1 MEDIKIP
8 IDKQLDEFGNHI
20 LANPRTFLSSKF
32 GDGKSYFLDEFKK
45 RNAEHFVFIT
55 LYPVNYQVV
64 NNEDIFNLIK
74 RDVLFQLIVQ
84 GFLEDSSIQIS
95 DELALWG
102 FIQNKYKSFLLELLP
117 YMASVALPAEYVPV
131 VTAALKR
138 KEVFKSIKKQFDDYK
153 RLLAEK
159 DDLLTKFLDVAES
172 NPVYEEDLV
181 TSLIKQAIQKFKE
194 KSQQA
199 DKEKRVVLIVED
211 LDRLDPAHLFRILN
225 IFSAHIDYCYKL
237 MNKPN
242 ETLVGNKFGFDNVVL
257 VADFSNIRKI
267 FKHFYGEQT
276 DFNGYIGKFLSSAPY
291 NYSIRE
297 IRKKYIYDYLERTIT
312 CSRKLIEVM
321 VTEEMLESKTIRECI
336 QAFDISSQVVN
347 VPTYIAKEQ
356 EIELDITILK
366 LLSIMRRLKI
376 EDDEIIRVGAN
387 LFYVDEYDFYKYVAP
402 IMLLLDE
409 NSDDLMVSIYV
420 KGEGSRLELK
430 KVAIDPKTGLGGNP
444 DAFILGESHDIT
456 DFRLLFGSM
465 LEYIVK

>member
-32 GDGKSYFLDEFKK
+32 GDGKSYFLDKFKK
-45 RNAEHFVFIT
+45 RNAERFVFIT
-55 LYPVNYQVV
+55 LYPVNYQVA

-84 GFLEDSSIQIS
+84 GFFEDSSIQIS

-138 KEVFKSIKKQFDDYK
+138 KEVFKSIKEQFDDYK
-153 RLLAEK
+153 RQLAEK
-159 DDLLTKFLDVAES
+159 DDILTKFLDVAES

-199 DKEKRVVLIVED
+199 DNEKRVVLIVED

-242 ETLVGNKFGFDNVVL
+242 ETLVGNKFGFDNVVF

-297 IRKKYIYDYLERTIT
+297 IRKNFIYDYLERKIT
-312 CSRKLIEVM
+312 CPRKLIEAM

-347 VPTYIAKEQ
+347 VPKYKAKEQ

-376 EDDEIIRVGAN
+376 EDDEIIKVGAN

-402 IMLLLDE
+402 IMLLLND
-409 NSDDLMVSIYV
+409 NSDDFMVSIYV
-420 KGEGSRLELK
+420 KGEGSRLDLK
-430 KVAIDPKTGLGGNP
+430 KVFVDPKTGLGGNP
-444 DAFILGESHDIT
+444 DAYILGEAHEVT
-456 DFRLLFGSM
+456 DFRLLFSSM
-465 LEYIVK
+465 LEYIIK

>member
-32 GDGKSYFLDEFKK
+32 GDGKSYFLDKFKK
-45 RNAEHFVFIT
+45 RNAERFVFIT
-55 LYPVNYQVV
+55 LYPVNYQVA

-84 GFLEDSSIQIS
+84 GFFEDSSIQIS

-153 RLLAEK
+153 RQLAEK
-159 DDLLTKFLDVAES
+159 DDILTKFLDVAES

-181 TSLIKQAIQKFKE
+181 TSLIKQAIHKFKE

-242 ETLVGNKFGFDNVVL
+242 ETLVGNKFGFDNVVF

-297 IRKKYIYDYLERTIT
+297 IRKNFIYDYLERKIT
-312 CSRKLIEVM
+312 CSRKLIEAM

-347 VPTYIAKEQ
+347 VPKYKAKEQ

-376 EDDEIIRVGAN
+376 EDDEIIKVGAN

-402 IMLLLDE
+402 IMLLLND
-409 NSDDLMVSIYV
+409 NSDDFMVSIYV
-420 KGEGSRLELK
+420 KGEGSRLDLK
-430 KVAIDPKTGLGGNP
+430 KVFIDPKTGLGGNP
-444 DAFILGESHDIT
+444 DAYILGEAHEVT
-456 DFRLLFGSM
+456 DFRLLFSSM

>member
-55 LYPVNYQVV
+55 LYPVNYQVA

-84 GFLEDSSIQIS
+84 GFFEDSNIQIS

-117 YMASVALPAEYVPV
+117 YMVSVALPAEYVPV

-153 RLLAEK
+153 RQLAEK
-159 DDLLTKFLDVAES
+159 DDILTKFLDVAES

-242 ETLVGNKFGFDNVVL
+242 ETLVGNKFGFDNVVF

-297 IRKKYIYDYLERTIT
+297 IRKNFIYDYLERKIT
-312 CSRKLIEVM
+312 CPRKLIEAM

-347 VPTYIAKEQ
+347 VPKYKAKEQ

-376 EDDEIIRVGAN
+376 EDDEIIKVGAN

-402 IMLLLDE
+402 IMLLLND
-409 NSDDLMVSIYV
+409 NSDDFMVSIYV
-420 KGEGSRLELK
+420 KGEGSRLDLK
-430 KVAIDPKTGLGGNP
+430 KVFIDPKTGLGGNP
-444 DAFILGESHDIT
+444 DAYILGETHEVT
-456 DFRLLFGSM
+456 DFRLLFSSM

>member
-55 LYPVNYQVV
+55 LYPVNYQVA

-84 GFLEDSSIQIS
+84 GFFEDSSIQIS

-153 RLLAEK
+153 RQLAEK
-159 DDLLTKFLDVAES
+159 DDILTKFLDVAES

-242 ETLVGNKFGFDNVVL
+242 ETLVGNKFGFDNVVF

-297 IRKKYIYDYLERTIT
+297 IRKNFIYDYLERKIT
-312 CSRKLIEVM
+312 CPRKLIEAM

-347 VPTYIAKEQ
+347 VPKYKAKEQ

-376 EDDEIIRVGAN
+376 EDDEIIKVGAN

-402 IMLLLDE
+402 IMLLLND
-409 NSDDLMVSIYV
+409 NSDDFMVSIYV
-420 KGEGSRLELK
+420 KGEGSRLDLK
-430 KVAIDPKTGLGGNP
+430 KVFIDPKTGLGGNP
-444 DAFILGESHDIT
+444 DAYILGETHEVT
-456 DFRLLFGSM
+456 DFRLLFSSM

>member
-32 GDGKSYFLDEFKK
+32 GDGKSYFLDKFKK
-45 RNAEHFVFIT
+45 RNAERFVFIT
-55 LYPVNYQVV
+55 LYPVNYQVA

-84 GFLEDSSIQIS
+84 GFFEDSSIQIS

-138 KEVFKSIKKQFDDYK
+138 KEVFKSIKEQFDDYK
-153 RLLAEK
+153 RQLAEK
-159 DDLLTKFLDVAES
+159 DDILTKFLDVAES

-199 DKEKRVVLIVED
+199 DNEKRVVLIVED

-242 ETLVGNKFGFDNVVL
+242 ETLVGNKFGFDNVVF

-297 IRKKYIYDYLERTIT
+297 IRKNLIYDYLERKIT
-312 CSRKLIEVM
+312 CPRKLIEAM

-347 VPTYIAKEQ
+347 VPKYKAKEQ

-376 EDDEIIRVGAN
+376 EDDEIIKVGAN

-402 IMLLLDE
+402 IMLLLND
-409 NSDDLMVSIYV
+409 NSDDFMVSIYV
-420 KGEGSRLELK
+420 KGEGSRLDLK
-430 KVAIDPKTGLGGNP
+430 KVFVDPKTGLGGNP
-444 DAFILGESHDIT
+444 DAYILGEAHEVT
-456 DFRLLFGSM
+456 DFRLLFSSM
-465 LEYIVK
+465 LEYIIK

>member
-55 LYPVNYQVV
+55 LYPVNYQVA

-84 GFLEDSSIQIS
+84 GFFEDSCIQIS

-153 RLLAEK
+153 RQLAEK
-159 DDLLTKFLDVAES
+159 DDILTKFLDVAES

-194 KSQQA
+194 KSQQT

-242 ETLVGNKFGFDNVVL
+242 ETLVGNKFGFDNVVF

-297 IRKKYIYDYLERTIT
+297 IRKNFIYDYLERNIT
-312 CSRKLIEVM
+312 CPRKLIEAM

-347 VPTYIAKEQ
+347 VPKYKAKEQ

-376 EDDEIIRVGAN
+376 EDDEIIKVGAN

-402 IMLLLDE
+402 IMLLLND
-409 NSDDLMVSIYV
+409 NSDDFMVSIYV
-420 KGEGSRLELK
+420 KGEGSRLDLK
-430 KVAIDPKTGLGGNP
+430 KVFVDPKTGLGGNP
-444 DAFILGESHDIT
+444 DAYILGEAHEVT
-456 DFRLLFGSM
+456 DFRLLFSSM

>member
-32 GDGKSYFLDEFKK
+32 GDGKSYFLDKFKK
-45 RNAEHFVFIT
+45 RNAERFVFIT
-55 LYPVNYQVV
+55 LYPVNYQVA

-84 GFLEDSSIQIS
+84 GFFEDSSIQIS

-153 RLLAEK
+153 RQLAEK
-159 DDLLTKFLDVAES
+159 DDILTKFLDVAES

-242 ETLVGNKFGFDNVVL
+242 ETLVGNKFGFDNVVF

-297 IRKKYIYDYLERTIT
+297 IRKNFIYDYLERKIT
-312 CSRKLIEVM
+312 CPRKLIEAM

-347 VPTYIAKEQ
+347 VPKYKAKEQ

-376 EDDEIIRVGAN
+376 EDDEIIKVGAN

-402 IMLLLDE
+402 IMLLLND
-409 NSDDLMVSIYV
+409 NSDDFMVSIYV
-420 KGEGSRLELK
+420 KGEGSRLDLK
-430 KVAIDPKTGLGGNP
+430 KVFVDPKTGLGGTP
-444 DAFILGESHDIT
+444 DAYILGESHDIT

>member
-1 MEDIKIP
+1 M
-8 IDKQLDEFGNHI
+8 
-20 LANPRTFLSSKF
+20 
-32 GDGKSYFLDEFKK
+32 
-45 RNAEHFVFIT
+45 V
-55 LYPVNYQVV
+55 
-64 NNEDIFNLIK
+64 
-74 RDVLFQLIVQ
+74 
-84 GFLEDSSIQIS
+84 
-95 DELALWG
+95 
-102 FIQNKYKSFLLELLP
+102 
-117 YMASVALPAEYVPV
+117 SVALPAEYVPV

-153 RLLAEK
+153 RQLAEK
-159 DDLLTKFLDVAES
+159 DDILTKFLDVAES

-181 TSLIKQAIQKFKE
+181 TSLIKQAIHKFKE

-242 ETLVGNKFGFDNVVL
+242 ETLVGNKFGFDNVVF

-297 IRKKYIYDYLERTIT
+297 IRKNFIYDYLERKIT
-312 CSRKLIEVM
+312 CPRKLIEAM

-347 VPTYIAKEQ
+347 VPKYKAKEQ

-376 EDDEIIRVGAN
+376 EDDEIIKVGAN

-402 IMLLLDE
+402 IMLLLND
-409 NSDDLMVSIYV
+409 NSDDFMVSIYV
-420 KGEGSRLELK
+420 KGEGSRLDLK
-430 KVAIDPKTGLGGNP
+430 KVFIDPKTGLGGNP
-444 DAFILGESHDIT
+444 DAYILGEAHEVT
-456 DFRLLFGSM
+456 DFRLLFSSM

>member
-55 LYPVNYQVV
+55 LYPVNYQVA

-84 GFLEDSSIQIS
+84 GFFEESSIQIS

-102 FIQNKYKSFLLELLP
+102 FIQNKHKSFLLELLP

-153 RLLAEK
+153 RQLAEK
-159 DDLLTKFLDVAES
+159 DDILTKFLDVAES

-194 KSQQA
+194 KFQQA

-242 ETLVGNKFGFDNVVL
+242 ETLVGNKFGLDNVVF

-297 IRKKYIYDYLERTIT
+297 IRKNFIYDYLERKIT
-312 CSRKLIEVM
+312 CPRKLIEAM

-347 VPTYIAKEQ
+347 VPKYKAKEQ

-376 EDDEIIRVGAN
+376 EDDEIIKIGAN

-402 IMLLLDE
+402 IMLLLND
-409 NSDDLMVSIYV
+409 NSDDFMVSIYV
-420 KGEGSRLELK
+420 KGEGSRLDLK
-430 KVAIDPKTGLGGNP
+430 KVFVDPKTGLGGNP
-444 DAFILGESHDIT
+444 DAYILGEAHEVT
-456 DFRLLFGSM
+456 DFRLLFSSM

>member
-32 GDGKSYFLDEFKK
+32 GDGKSYFLDKFKK
-45 RNAEHFVFIT
+45 RNAERFVFIT
-55 LYPVNYQVV
+55 LYPVNYQVA

-84 GFLEDSSIQIS
+84 GFFEDSSIQIS

-153 RLLAEK
+153 RQLVEK
-159 DDLLTKFLDVAES
+159 DDILTKFLDVAES

-181 TSLIKQAIQKFKE
+181 TSLIKQAIQKIKE

-242 ETLVGNKFGFDNVVL
+242 ETLVGNKFGFDNVVF

-297 IRKKYIYDYLERTIT
+297 IRKNFIYDYLERKIT
-312 CSRKLIEVM
+312 CSRKLIEAM

-347 VPTYIAKEQ
+347 VPKYKAKEQ

-376 EDDEIIRVGAN
+376 EDDEIIKVGAN

-402 IMLLLDE
+402 IMLLLND
-409 NSDDLMVSIYV
+409 NSDDFMVSIYV
-420 KGEGSRLELK
+420 KGEGSRLDLK
-430 KVAIDPKTGLGGNP
+430 KVFIDPKTGLGGNP
-444 DAFILGESHDIT
+444 DAYILGEAHEVT
-456 DFRLLFGSM
+456 DFRLLFSSM

>member
-55 LYPVNYQVV
+55 LYPVNYQVA

-84 GFLEDSSIQIS
+84 GFFEDSSIQIS

-153 RLLAEK
+153 RQLAEK

-199 DKEKRVVLIVED
+199 DKEKRIVLIVED

-242 ETLVGNKFGFDNVVL
+242 ETLVGNKFGFDNVVF

-297 IRKKYIYDYLERTIT
+297 IRKNFIYDYLERKIT
-312 CSRKLIEVM
+312 CPRKLIEAM

-347 VPTYIAKEQ
+347 VPKYKAKEQ

-376 EDDEIIRVGAN
+376 EDDEIIKVGAN

-402 IMLLLDE
+402 IMLLLND
-409 NSDDLMVSIYV
+409 NSDDFMVSIYV
-420 KGEGSRLELK
+420 KGEGSRLDLK
-430 KVAIDPKTGLGGNP
+430 KVFIDPKTGLGGNP
-444 DAFILGESHDIT
+444 DAYILGEAHEVT
-456 DFRLLFGSM
+456 DFRLLFSSM

>member
-32 GDGKSYFLDEFKK
+32 GDGKSYFLDKFKK
-45 RNAEHFVFIT
+45 RNAERFVFIT
-55 LYPVNYQVV
+55 LYPVNYQVA

-84 GFLEDSSIQIS
+84 GFFEDSSIQIS

-153 RLLAEK
+153 RQLAEK
-159 DDLLTKFLDVAES
+159 DDILTKFLDVAES
-172 NPVYEEDLV
+172 TPVYEEDLV
-181 TSLIKQAIQKFKE
+181 TSLIKQAIQKIKE

-242 ETLVGNKFGFDNVVL
+242 ETLVGNKFGFDNVVF

-297 IRKKYIYDYLERTIT
+297 IRKNFIYDYLERKIT
-312 CSRKLIEVM
+312 CSRKLIEAM

-347 VPTYIAKEQ
+347 VPKYKAKEQ

-376 EDDEIIRVGAN
+376 EDDEIIKVGAN

-402 IMLLLDE
+402 IMLLLND
-409 NSDDLMVSIYV
+409 NSDDFMVSIYV
-420 KGEGSRLELK
+420 KGEGSRLDLK
-430 KVAIDPKTGLGGNP
+430 KVFVDPKTGLGGNP
-444 DAFILGESHDIT
+444 DAYILGESHDIT

>member
-32 GDGKSYFLDEFKK
+32 GDGKSYFLDKFKK
-45 RNAEHFVFIT
+45 RNAERFVFIT
-55 LYPVNYQVV
+55 LYPVNYQVA

-84 GFLEDSSIQIS
+84 GFFEDSSIQIS

-153 RLLAEK
+153 RQLVEK
-159 DDLLTKFLDVAES
+159 DDILTKFLDVAES
-172 NPVYEEDLV
+172 TPVYEEDLV
-181 TSLIKQAIQKFKE
+181 TSLIKQAIHKFKE

-242 ETLVGNKFGFDNVVL
+242 ETLVGNKFGFDNVVF

-297 IRKKYIYDYLERTIT
+297 IRKNFIYDYLERKIT
-312 CSRKLIEVM
+312 CPRKLIEAM

-347 VPTYIAKEQ
+347 VPKYKAKEQ

-376 EDDEIIRVGAN
+376 EDDEIIKVGAN

-402 IMLLLDE
+402 IMLLLND
-409 NSDDLMVSIYV
+409 NSDDFMVSIYV
-420 KGEGSRLELK
+420 KGEGSRLDLK
-430 KVAIDPKTGLGGNP
+430 KVFIDPKTGLGGNP
-444 DAFILGESHDIT
+444 DAYILGEAHEVT
-456 DFRLLFGSM
+456 DFRLLFSSM

>member
-55 LYPVNYQVV
+55 LYPVNYQVA

-84 GFLEDSSIQIS
+84 GFFEDSSIQIS

-117 YMASVALPAEYVPV
+117 YMASVALPVEYVPV

-153 RLLAEK
+153 RQLAEK
-159 DDLLTKFLDVAES
+159 DDILTKFLDVAES

-242 ETLVGNKFGFDNVVL
+242 ETLVGNKFGFDNVVF

-297 IRKKYIYDYLERTIT
+297 IRKNFIYDYLERKIT
-312 CSRKLIEVM
+312 CPRKLIEAV

-347 VPTYIAKEQ
+347 VPKYKAKEQ

-376 EDDEIIRVGAN
+376 EDDEIIKVGAN

-402 IMLLLDE
+402 IMLLLND
-409 NSDDLMVSIYV
+409 NSDDFMVSIYV
-420 KGEGSRLELK
+420 KGEGSRLDLK
-430 KVAIDPKTGLGGNP
+430 KVFIDPKTGLGGNP
-444 DAFILGESHDIT
+444 DAYILGEAHEVT
-456 DFRLLFGSM
+456 DFRLLFSSM

>member
-32 GDGKSYFLDEFKK
+32 GDGKSYFLDKFKK
-45 RNAEHFVFIT
+45 RNAERFVFIT
-55 LYPVNYQVV
+55 LYPVNYQVA

-84 GFLEDSSIQIS
+84 GFFEDSSIQIS

-153 RLLAEK
+153 RQLVEK
-159 DDLLTKFLDVAES
+159 DDILTKFLDVAES
-172 NPVYEEDLV
+172 TPVYEEDLV
-181 TSLIKQAIQKFKE
+181 TSLIKQAIQKIKE

-242 ETLVGNKFGFDNVVL
+242 ETLVGNKFGFDNVVF

-297 IRKKYIYDYLERTIT
+297 IRKNFIYDYLERKIT
-312 CSRKLIEVM
+312 CSRKLIEAM

-347 VPTYIAKEQ
+347 VPKYKAKEQ

-376 EDDEIIRVGAN
+376 EDDEIIKVGAN

-402 IMLLLDE
+402 IMLLLND
-409 NSDDLMVSIYV
+409 NSDDFMVSIYV
-420 KGEGSRLELK
+420 KGEGSRLDLK
-430 KVAIDPKTGLGGNP
+430 KVFIDPKTGLGGNP
-444 DAFILGESHDIT
+444 DAYILGEAHEVT
-456 DFRLLFGSM
+456 DFRLLFSSM
-465 LEYIVK
+465 LEQ

>member
-55 LYPVNYQVV
+55 LYPVNYQVA

-84 GFLEDSSIQIS
+84 GFFEDSSIQIS

-153 RLLAEK
+153 RQLAEK
-159 DDLLTKFLDVAES
+159 DDILTKFLDVAES

-199 DKEKRVVLIVED
+199 DKEKRIVLIVED

-242 ETLVGNKFGFDNVVL
+242 ETLVGNKFGFDNVVF

-297 IRKKYIYDYLERTIT
+297 IRKNFIYDYLERKIT
-312 CSRKLIEVM
+312 CPRKLIEAM

-347 VPTYIAKEQ
+347 VPKYKAKEQ

-376 EDDEIIRVGAN
+376 EDDEIIKVGAN

-402 IMLLLDE
+402 IMLLLND
-409 NSDDLMVSIYV
+409 NSDDFMVSIYV
-420 KGEGSRLELK
+420 KGEGSRLDLK
-430 KVAIDPKTGLGGNP
+430 KVFVDPKTGLGGNP
-444 DAFILGESHDIT
+444 DAYILGESHDIT

>member
-32 GDGKSYFLDEFKK
+32 GDGKSYFLDKFKK
-45 RNAEHFVFIT
+45 RNAERFVFIT
-55 LYPVNYQVV
+55 LYPVNYQVA

-84 GFLEDSSIQIS
+84 GFFEDSSIQIS

-153 RLLAEK
+153 RQLAEK
-159 DDLLTKFLDVAES
+159 DDILTKFLDVAES

-181 TSLIKQAIQKFKE
+181 TSLIKQAIHKFKE

-242 ETLVGNKFGFDNVVL
+242 ETLVGNKFGFDNVVF

-297 IRKKYIYDYLERTIT
+297 IRKNFIYDYLERKIT
-312 CSRKLIEVM
+312 CPRKLIEAM

-347 VPTYIAKEQ
+347 VPKYKAKEQ

-376 EDDEIIRVGAN
+376 EDDEIIKVGAN

-402 IMLLLDE
+402 IMLLLND
-409 NSDDLMVSIYV
+409 NSDDFMVSIYV
-420 KGEGSRLELK
+420 KGEGSRLDLK
-430 KVAIDPKTGLGGNP
+430 KVFIDPKTGLGGNP
-444 DAFILGESHDIT
+444 DAYILGEAHEVT
-456 DFRLLFGSM
+456 DFRLLFSSM

>member
-32 GDGKSYFLDEFKK
+32 GDGKSYFLDKFKK
-45 RNAEHFVFIT
+45 RNAERFVFIT
-55 LYPVNYQVV
+55 LYPVNYQVA

-84 GFLEDSSIQIS
+84 GFFEDSSIQIS

-138 KEVFKSIKKQFDDYK
+138 KEVFKSIKEQFDDYK
-153 RLLAEK
+153 RQLAEK
-159 DDLLTKFLDVAES
+159 DDILTKFLDVAES

-242 ETLVGNKFGFDNVVL
+242 ETLVGNKFGFDNVVF

-297 IRKKYIYDYLERTIT
+297 IRKNFIYDYLERKIT
-312 CSRKLIEVM
+312 CPRKLIEAM

-347 VPTYIAKEQ
+347 VSKYKAKEQ

-376 EDDEIIRVGAN
+376 EDDEIIKVGAN

-402 IMLLLDE
+402 IMLLLND
-409 NSDDLMVSIYV
+409 NSDDFMVSIYV
-420 KGEGSRLELK
+420 KGEGSRLDLK
-430 KVAIDPKTGLGGNP
+430 KVFVDPKTGLGGNP
-444 DAFILGESHDIT
+444 DAYILGEAHEVT
-456 DFRLLFGSM
+456 DFRLLFSSM

>member
-32 GDGKSYFLDEFKK
+32 GDGKSYFLDKFKK
-45 RNAEHFVFIT
+45 RNAERFVFIT
-55 LYPVNYQVV
+55 LYPVNYQVA

-84 GFLEDSSIQIS
+84 GFFEDSSIQIS

-153 RLLAEK
+153 RQLVEK
-159 DDLLTKFLDVAES
+159 DDILTKFLDVAES
-172 NPVYEEDLV
+172 TPVYEEDLV
-181 TSLIKQAIQKFKE
+181 TSLIKQAIHKFKE

-242 ETLVGNKFGFDNVVL
+242 ETLVGNKFGFDNVVF

-297 IRKKYIYDYLERTIT
+297 IRKNFIYDYLERKIT
-312 CSRKLIEVM
+312 CPRKLIEAM

-347 VPTYIAKEQ
+347 VPKYKAKEQ

-376 EDDEIIRVGAN
+376 EDDEIIKVGAN

-402 IMLLLDE
+402 IMLLLND
-409 NSDDLMVSIYV
+409 NSDDFMVSIYV
-420 KGEGSRLELK
+420 KGEGSRLDLK
-430 KVAIDPKTGLGGNP
+430 KVFVDPKTGLGGNP
-444 DAFILGESHDIT
+444 DAYILGESHDIT

>member
-32 GDGKSYFLDEFKK
+32 GDGKSYFLDKFKK
-45 RNAEHFVFIT
+45 RNAERFVFIT
-55 LYPVNYQVV
+55 LYPVNYQVA

-84 GFLEDSSIQIS
+84 GFFEDSSIQIS

-153 RLLAEK
+153 RQLVEK
-159 DDLLTKFLDVAES
+159 DDILTKFLDVAES
-172 NPVYEEDLV
+172 TPVYEEDLV
-181 TSLIKQAIQKFKE
+181 TSLIKQAIQKIKE

-242 ETLVGNKFGFDNVVL
+242 ETLVGNKFGFDNVVF

-297 IRKKYIYDYLERTIT
+297 IRKNFIYDYLERKIT
-312 CSRKLIEVM
+312 CSRKLIEAM

-347 VPTYIAKEQ
+347 VPKYKAKEQ

-376 EDDEIIRVGAN
+376 EDDEIIKVGAN

-402 IMLLLDE
+402 IMLLLND
-409 NSDDLMVSIYV
+409 NSDDFMVSIYV
-420 KGEGSRLELK
+420 KGEGSRLDLK
-430 KVAIDPKTGLGGNP
+430 KVFIDPKTGLGGNP
-444 DAFILGESHDIT
+444 DAYILGEAHEVT
-456 DFRLLFGSM
+456 DFRLLFSSM

>member
-8 IDKQLDEFGNHI
+8 IDKQLEEFGNHI
-20 LANPRTFLSSKF
+20 LANSRTFLSSKF

-45 RNAEHFVFIT
+45 RNAERFVFIT
-55 LYPVNYQVV
+55 LYPVNYQVA

-84 GFLEDSSIQIS
+84 GFFEDSSIQIS

-153 RLLAEK
+153 RQLAEK
-159 DDLLTKFLDVAES
+159 DDILTKFLDVAES

-242 ETLVGNKFGFDNVVL
+242 ETLVGNKFGFDNVVF

-297 IRKKYIYDYLERTIT
+297 IRKNYIYDYLERKIT
-312 CSRKLIEVM
+312 CSRKLIEAM

-347 VPTYIAKEQ
+347 VPKYKAKEQ

-376 EDDEIIRVGAN
+376 EDDEIIKVGAN

-402 IMLLLDE
+402 IMLLLND
-409 NSDDLMVSIYV
+409 NSDDFMVSIYV
-420 KGEGSRLELK
+420 KGEGSRLDLK
-430 KVAIDPKTGLGGNP
+430 KVFIDPKTGLGGNP
-444 DAFILGESHDIT
+444 DAYILGEAHEVT
-456 DFRLLFGSM
+456 DFRLLFSSM

>member
-32 GDGKSYFLDEFKK
+32 GDGKSYFLDKFKK
-45 RNAEHFVFIT
+45 RNAERFVFIT
-55 LYPVNYQVV
+55 LYPVNYQVA

-84 GFLEDSSIQIS
+84 GFFEDSSIQIS

-153 RLLAEK
+153 RQLVEK
-159 DDLLTKFLDVAES
+159 DDILTKFLDVAES
-172 NPVYEEDLV
+172 TPVYEEDLV
-181 TSLIKQAIQKFKE
+181 TSLIKQAIQKIKE

-242 ETLVGNKFGFDNVVL
+242 ETLVGNKFGFDNVVF

-297 IRKKYIYDYLERTIT
+297 IRKNFIYDYLERKIT
-312 CSRKLIEVM
+312 CSRKLIEAM

-347 VPTYIAKEQ
+347 VPKYKAKEQ

-376 EDDEIIRVGAN
+376 EDDEIIKIGAN

-402 IMLLLDE
+402 IMLLLND
-409 NSDDLMVSIYV
+409 NSDDFMVSIYV
-420 KGEGSRLELK
+420 KGEGSRLDLK
-430 KVAIDPKTGLGGNP
+430 KVFIDPKTGLGGNP
-444 DAFILGESHDIT
+444 DAYILGEAHEVT
-456 DFRLLFGSM
+456 DFRLLFSSM

>member
-32 GDGKSYFLDEFKK
+32 GDGKSYFLDKFKK
-45 RNAEHFVFIT
+45 RNAERFVFIT
-55 LYPVNYQVV
+55 LYPVNYQVA

-84 GFLEDSSIQIS
+84 GFFEDSSIQIS

-153 RLLAEK
+153 RQLVEK
-159 DDLLTKFLDVAES
+159 DDILTKFLDVAES
-172 NPVYEEDLV
+172 TPVYEEDLV
-181 TSLIKQAIQKFKE
+181 TSLIKQAIQKIKE

-242 ETLVGNKFGFDNVVL
+242 ETLVGNKFGFDNVVF

-297 IRKKYIYDYLERTIT
+297 IRKNFIYDYLERKIT
-312 CSRKLIEVM
+312 CSRKLIEAM

-347 VPTYIAKEQ
+347 VPKYKAKEQ

-376 EDDEIIRVGAN
+376 EDDEIIKVGAN

-402 IMLLLDE
+402 IMLLLND
-409 NSDDLMVSIYV
+409 NSDDFMVSIYV
-420 KGEGSRLELK
+420 KGEGSRLDLK
-430 KVAIDPKTGLGGNP
+430 KVFVDPKTGLGGNP
-444 DAFILGESHDIT
+444 DAYILGESHDIT

>member
-8 IDKQLDEFGNHI
+8 IDKQLEEFGNHI
-20 LANPRTFLSSKF
+20 LANSRTFLSSKF

-45 RNAEHFVFIT
+45 RNAERFVFIT
-55 LYPVNYQVV
+55 LYPVNYQVA

-84 GFLEDSSIQIS
+84 GFFEDSSIQIS

-102 FIQNKYKSFLLELLP
+102 FIQNKYKSFLLGLLP

-153 RLLAEK
+153 RQLAEK
-159 DDLLTKFLDVAES
+159 DDILTKFLDVAES
-172 NPVYEEDLV
+172 IPVYEEDLV

-242 ETLVGNKFGFDNVVL
+242 ETLVGNKFGFDNVVF

-297 IRKKYIYDYLERTIT
+297 IRKNFIYDYLERKIT
-312 CSRKLIEVM
+312 CPRKLIEAM

-347 VPTYIAKEQ
+347 VPKYKAKEQ

-376 EDDEIIRVGAN
+376 EDDEIIKVGAN

-402 IMLLLDE
+402 IMLLLND
-409 NSDDLMVSIYV
+409 NSDDFMVSIYV
-420 KGEGSRLELK
+420 KGEGSRLDLK
-430 KVAIDPKTGLGGNP
+430 KVFIDPKTGLGGNP
-444 DAFILGESHDIT
+444 DAYILGEAHEVT
-456 DFRLLFGSM
+456 DFRLLFSSM

>member
-32 GDGKSYFLDEFKK
+32 GDGKSYFLDKFKK
-45 RNAEHFVFIT
+45 RNAERFVFIT
-55 LYPVNYQVV
+55 LYPVNYQVA

-84 GFLEDSSIQIS
+84 GFFEDSSIQIS

-153 RLLAEK
+153 RQLAEK
-159 DDLLTKFLDVAES
+159 DDILTKFLDVAES

-242 ETLVGNKFGFDNVVL
+242 ETLVGNKFGFDNVVF

-297 IRKKYIYDYLERTIT
+297 IRKNFIYDYLERKIT
-312 CSRKLIEVM
+312 CPRKLIEAM

-347 VPTYIAKEQ
+347 VPKYKAKEQ

-376 EDDEIIRVGAN
+376 EDDEIIKVGAN

-402 IMLLLDE
+402 IMLLLND
-409 NSDDLMVSIYV
+409 NSDDFMVSIYV
-420 KGEGSRLELK
+420 KGEGSRLDLK
-430 KVAIDPKTGLGGNP
+430 KVFVDPKTGLGGNP
-444 DAFILGESHDIT
+444 DAYILGEAHEVT
-456 DFRLLFGSM
+456 DFRLLFSSM

>member
-32 GDGKSYFLDEFKK
+32 GDGKSYFLDKFKK
-45 RNAEHFVFIT
+45 RNAERFVFIT
-55 LYPVNYQVV
+55 LYPVNYQVA

-84 GFLEDSSIQIS
+84 GFFEDSSIQIS

-153 RLLAEK
+153 RQLVEK
-159 DDLLTKFLDVAES
+159 DDILTKFLDVAES
-172 NPVYEEDLV
+172 TPVYEEDLV
-181 TSLIKQAIQKFKE
+181 TSLIKQAIQKIKE

-242 ETLVGNKFGFDNVVL
+242 ETLVGNKFGFDNVVF

-297 IRKKYIYDYLERTIT
+297 IRKNFIYDYLERKIT
-312 CSRKLIEVM
+312 CSRKLIEAM

-347 VPTYIAKEQ
+347 VPKYKAKEQ

-376 EDDEIIRVGAN
+376 EDDEIIKVGAN

-402 IMLLLDE
+402 IMLLLND
-409 NSDDLMVSIYV
+409 NSDDFMVSIYV
-420 KGEGSRLELK
+420 KGEGSRLDLK
-430 KVAIDPKTGLGGNP
+430 KVFIDPKTGLGGNP
-444 DAFILGESHDIT
+444 DA
-456 DFRLLFGSM
+456 
-465 LEYIVK
+465 

>member
-55 LYPVNYQVV
+55 LYPVNYQVA

-84 GFLEDSSIQIS
+84 GFFEDSSIQIS

-153 RLLAEK
+153 RQLAEK

-242 ETLVGNKFGFDNVVL
+242 ETLVGNKFGFDNVVF

-297 IRKKYIYDYLERTIT
+297 IRKNFIYDYLERKIT
-312 CSRKLIEVM
+312 CPRKLIEAM

-347 VPTYIAKEQ
+347 VPKYKAKEQ
-356 EIELDITILK
+356 EIELNITL
-366 LLSIMRRLKI
+366 
-376 EDDEIIRVGAN
+376 V
-387 LFYVDEYDFYKYVAP
+387 
-402 IMLLLDE
+402 
-409 NSDDLMVSIYV
+409 
-420 KGEGSRLELK
+420 SRLNETTS
-430 KVAIDPKTGLGGNP
+430 I
-444 DAFILGESHDIT
+444 
-456 DFRLLFGSM
+456 
-465 LEYIVK
+465 